1 MVSNRWLLEFH
12 YSHVQHKQILNRKVT
27 KFWKIWVYNCQYM
40 NTLKKSTTPQV
51 YFVVEKTDQYHIP
64 HVCVHMATTLS
75 SLKNYNS
82 VLMLYL
88 LASEIMYTFISNVEY
103 TCIHNLDILFTW
115 QTNSC
120 IWFVDKKESNDC

>member
-1 MVSNRWLLEFH
+1 
-12 YSHVQHKQILNRKVT
+12 
-27 KFWKIWVYNCQYM
+27 M

-64 HVCVHMATTLS
+64 HVCVHMATASS

-120 IWFVDKKESNDC
+120 I